1 MGGRGSSSGY
11 PNNPLAAIQQL
22 QAAQQQQSQA
32 YKLLNYTNSPAAQ
45 QALANAQQ
53 AVQAAQQQ
61 VQATSGQRQSVPM
74 QITTFVQTQ
83 VGIDLSLYTT
93 ETTRRFGGG
102 VVIDWK
108 GMTKRDQTR
117 VIQALNSPYSQ
128 YKMESWSAW
137 QMLIRKRSPNDP
149 F

>member
-11 PNNPLAAIQQL
+11 PNNPLAAVQQL

-32 YKLLNYTNSPAAQ
+32 YKLLNYTNSPAAR

-61 VQATSGQRQSVPM
+61 VQAASSQRQSVPA

-83 VGIDLSLYTT
+83 VGIDLTPYTT

-108 GMTKRDQTR
+108 GMTRREQTR
-117 VIQALNSPYSQ
+117 VIKALKSPYSQ